1 MVVSDWNSEESLRAC
16 CKGVDVLVHLAAMNA
31 VECAADPVAALIV
44 NAVATTRLLEAAKKE
59 KVRRFVYLST
69 AHVYGS
75 PLMGHISE
83 ATWPQPIHPYATSHR
98 AAEDVVMAA
107 DRQGQIEGLVLRLSN
122 AFGAPA
128 DPAANCWDLLFND
141 LCRQAII
148 NKALVLRSNG
158 LQRRDFVTLT
168 DVCRAITHL
177 AELPLESSTPR
188 LFNVGGDWAPTVWE
202 AAKLIA
208 ERVEIR
214 IGYRTSLKRIEP
226 RNGESAADLVYQ
238 SNLLSSTG
246 FRLQADRIAE
256 IDALLAFCEKEFG
269 VTCD

>member
-1 MVVSDWNSEESLRAC
+1 M
-16 CKGVDVLVHLAAMNA
+16 GVDVIVHLAAMNA
-31 VECAADPVAALIV
+31 IECAADPVAALIV

-98 AAEDVVMAA
+98 AAEDGVIAA

-128 DPAANCWDLLFND
+128 NPAANCWDLLFND

-148 NKALVLRSNG
+148 DKALVLRSSG
-158 LQRRDFVTLT
+158 LQRRDFMPLT

-177 AELPLESSTPR
+177 AELPLGSSTPR

-202 AAKLIA
+202 AANLIA
-208 ERVEIR
+208 DRVEIR
-214 IGYRTSLKRIEP
+214 IGYRTPLKRVQP
-226 RNGESAADLVYQ
+226 RNGETATDLVYQ
-238 SNLLSSTG
+238 TNLLSSTG
-246 FRLQADRIAE
+246 FRLQADRMAE
-256 IDALLAFCEKEFG
+256 LDDLLAFCEREFG
-269 VTCD
+269 VKRD